1 MRILRMAK
9 DFAGAVAVIGMWL
22 MLGTSAV
29 AAPQDPQHRT
39 AGGLTA
45 YLGVVPA
52 ELVKGLGAHAGK
64 KPMHGRTPKGPHEFH
79 VVIAVFDVG
88 TRARVSDAIVTAR
101 VSGLGL
107 SGAQKTLEPMQIA
120 DTITYGAFFNLG
132 RDIYAIQVIVR
143 RPGGKSVT
151 LDFKYD
157 HRR

>member
-1 MRILRMAK
+1 MGTLVMARH
-9 DFAGAVAVIGMWL
+9 FAGAVAVAGMWL
-22 MLGTSAV
+22 MLGTGAV
-29 AAPQDPQHRT
+29 VVAQDAQYRT
-39 AGGLTA
+39 AGGLTV

-52 ELVKGLGAHAGK
+52 ELVKGLGAHAGE

-79 VVIAVFDVG
+79 VVIAVFDTGSG
-88 TRARVSDAIVTAR
+88 TRVSDATVTAK

-107 SGAQKTLEPMQIA
+107 SGAQKTLGSMQIA

-132 RDIYAIQVIVR
+132 RDIYTIRVTVQ
-143 RPGGKSVT
+143 RPGRKPVA